1 VTREIVL
8 RRPITLS
15 QRGEHE
21 IKDELVFSNHTGYIF
36 HDSRGIDSEC
46 GGTKE
51 LEILQ
56 RFIQRKAIEN
66 QPQSRLHAIWFGL
79 LCANDDD

>member
-1 VTREIVL
+1 VTREVVL
-8 RRPITLS
+8 CRPVTLS

-21 IKDELVFSNHTGYIF
+21 IEDELVFSNHTGYIF
-36 HDSRGIDSEC
+36 HDSRGIEC
-46 GGTKE
+46 GGTEE

-56 RFIQRKAIEN
+56 RFIQRKTSEK
-66 QPQSRLHAIWFGL
+66 QLQSRLHAIWFGL